1 MKNLIV
7 FIILSP
13 CISFSQFYVDSGQY
27 IYISSNSFIASK
39 MEEHKLDS
47 IFPISNAGSLI
58 LNDSSKIQTLD
69 AKFIPNLT
77 QENPFGIH
85 LTNNDLHISENLNLN
100 TGIFNTNNQLL
111 HIHNTATIS
120 GAYSNSIHINGWV
133 RKYGNS
139 AFLFPLGDSNTYA
152 PISITAPSNAS
163 DHFTAKYFNASPN
176 FDYPIN
182 TKQNSIHH
190 VSNCEFW
197 MLNRTGGSS
206 DVHVTLSY
214 EYLRSCGVNDLA
226 TLKVVRWDGSQWTD
240 EHGSA
245 NGTDTLSGTFTSQLV
260 SNFSPFTFGSGSPL
274 NPLPVSLSY
283 FKSKCDNKNLI
294 LEWATE
300 SELNNKQ
307 FDLYFSK
314 DAINWQH
321 LTSVKSQGDASFT
334 QKYQYVNPKDEGFY
348 YKLEQTDY
356 ESTAESLQI
365 IKSNCAN
372 DSEKNRILLYPNP
385 VENELFIQ
393 NYIDNLLQIEIYD
406 LNSRLV
412 LSFKTDKLKDSI
424 NLSELSKGAYLVKI
438 RSQNDIFWNKII
450 KQ

>member
-1 MKNLIV
+1 
-7 FIILSP
+7 
-13 CISFSQFYVDSGQY
+13 
-27 IYISSNSFIASK
+27 
-39 MEEHKLDS
+39 
-47 IFPISNAGSLI
+47 
-58 LNDSSKIQTLD
+58 
-69 AKFIPNLT
+69 
-77 QENPFGIH
+77 
-85 LTNNDLHISENLNLN
+85 
-100 TGIFNTNNQLL
+100 
-111 HIHNTATIS
+111 
-120 GAYSNSIHINGWV
+120 
-133 RKYGNS
+133 
-139 AFLFPLGDSNTYA
+139 
-152 PISITAPSNAS
+152 
-163 DHFTAKYFNASPN
+163 
-176 FDYPIN
+176 
-182 TKQNSIHH
+182 
-190 VSNCEFW
+190 

-206 DVHVTLSY
+206 DIHVTLSY

-314 DAINWQH
+314 DATNWQH

-372 DSEKNRILLYPNP
+372 DTEKNRILLYPNP

-393 NYIDNLLQIEIYD
+393 NYIDNSLQIEIYD
-406 LNSRLV
+406 FLANKSEI
-412 LSFKTDKLKDSI
+412 LSSTERSPMKNIFRGYSYVALTLMMGCTALQLGVVAI
-424 NLSELSKGAYLVKI
+424 ALMYLLHLLL
-438 RSQNDIFWNKII
+438 
-450 KQ
+450 